1 MSQQHSTESLHPW
14 FSFYDKGVPHTVS
27 VPETGL
33 AEVLDRTA
41 AEYGRRE
48 AVVFQNRHI
57 TYVELQVLAEQM
69 AAALRRRGVGEG
81 DRVSIMLP
89 NLPQT
94 FIAFWGVIKAGAI
107 AVMTNPCTW
116 NPS

>member
-1 MSQQHSTESLHPW
+1 MSQQHSTEYPW
-14 FSFYDKGVPHTVS
+14 FAFYDKGVSHTVTI
-27 VPETGL
+27 PETGL
-33 AEVLDRTA
+33 AAVLDKTA

-48 AVVFQNRHI
+48 AIVFQNRRI
-57 TYVELQVLAEQM
+57 SYQELQVLAEQL
-69 AAALRRRGVGEG
+69 AAALRKRGVKEG

-107 AVMTNPCTW
+107 AVMTIRVD
-116 NPS
+116 PSD